1 MIFTLGTTDVRTKT
15 YGNLDALESDLL
27 QCEAGSVFAGQK
39 KGTENAW
46 NMVAVTDPETG
57 DYFGLGVL
65 TATNKEPHILAT
77 DNHMLFIGADNFVI
91 AFDIEEKQVRTI
103 IPMPSD
109 FVDFFYIAA
118 KGMIFMVHKKGV
130 IVKDEDANDIWRV
143 KNGMNMTGYSLE
155 KKLFVMELENGRTH
169 AYKISNGK
177 EVNLK

>member
-39 KGTENAW
+39 KGTEHAW

-109 FVDFFYIAA
+109 FVDFFYIAQ
-118 KGMIFMVHKKGV
+118 KGMVFMVHKKGV

-143 KNGMNMTGYSLE
+143 KNGMNMTSYSLE

-169 AYKISNGK
+169 AYRISNGK

>member
-15 YGNLDALESDLL
+15 YNSYEALEADLL
-27 QCEAGSVFAGQK
+27 LCEAGSVSVGQK

-46 NMVAVTDPETG
+46 SMVAVTDPDTG

-77 DNHMLFIGADNFVI
+77 ENHMLFIGADNFVV
-91 AFDIEEKQVRTI
+91 AFDIAEKQVRSI

-109 FVDFFYIAA
+109 FVDFFYIANR
-118 KGMIFMVHKKGV
+118 GMVFMVHKKGV
-130 IVKDEDANDIWRV
+130 IVKDDEAQDLWRV
-143 KNGMNMTGYSLE
+143 SRGNMTGYSLE
-155 KKLFVMELENGRTH
+155 KKFFVIELANGKSH
-169 AYKISNGK
+169 AFKITNGK